1 VPPWRPEP
9 KIPVA
14 LLGATGMVG
23 QEIARRLVIH
33 PWFELIAVA
42 ASDDSAGLRYGAAA
56 RGGAGGL
63 DAGLAQR
70 PLVRCEPAEA
80 FAPVVFSALDA
91 AAAREI
97 EPRFARA
104 GALVV
109 SNASAFRME
118 PDVPLIVP
126 EVNPEQL
133 GLLAAQR
140 GGRGW
145 AGSIICNPN
154 CVAAIVGLVLAP
166 LHRRWGLQAASVVT
180 LQSAS
185 GAGYPGV
192 AALDLMGNL
201 IPHIQ
206 GEEEKIV
213 AELEKVLGTGGC
225 ARVGAQAHRVPV
237 PFGHSAAL
245 SLGFEEDV
253 SPESAAAE
261 LGSWRGAPEAAGLPS
276 LPEFPIVVTDLPD
289 RPQARLDLWAGNGMA
304 VTVGR
309 LRRDPVLGL
318 RCVVLGHNLI
328 RGAAGGAIANA
339 ELAIRS
345 EIASLRSR

>member
-1 VPPWRPEP
+1 MPPWQPES

-23 QEIARRLVIH
+23 QEIARRLVHH
-33 PWFELIAVA
+33 PWFELTAVA
-42 ASDDSAGLRYGAAA
+42 ASDDSAGRDYGAAA
-56 RGGAGGL
+56 RGAAGGL
-63 DAGLAQR
+63 DRGLAER
-70 PLVRCEPAEA
+70 SLVRCDPADA

-109 SNASAFRME
+109 SNASAFRLE

-133 GLLAAQR
+133 GCLAAQR
-140 GGRGW
+140 SGRGW
-145 AGSIICNPN
+145 TGGIVCNPN

-166 LHRRWGLQAASVVT
+166 LHRRWGLRAASIVT

-201 IPHIQ
+201 IPHIP

-213 AELEKVLGTGGC
+213 AELDKLLGTGGS

-245 SLGFEEDV
+245 ALGLDEDV
-253 SPESAAAE
+253 PPESVAVE
-261 LGSWRGAPEAAGLPS
+261 LGNWRGAPEAAGLPS
-276 LPEFPIVVTDLPD
+276 LPEFPIVVSDLPG

-318 RCVVLGHNLI
+318 RCVALGHNLI
-328 RGAAGGAIANA
+328 RGAAGAAIANA
-339 ELAIRS
+339 ELLVTR
-345 EIASLRSR
+345 ER

>member
-1 VPPWRPEP
+1 M
-9 KIPVA
+9 A

-23 QEIARRLVIH
+23 QEIARGLLNH
-33 PWFELIAVA
+33 PWFELSAVA
-42 ASDDSAGLRYGAAA
+42 ASDASAGRRYGAAA
-56 RGGAGGL
+56 RGGPDRL
-63 DAGLAQR
+63 DPGLAER
-70 PLVRCEPAEA
+70 PLVRCDPAEA
-80 FAPVVFSALDA
+80 FAPIVFSALDA
-91 AAAREI
+91 EAAREI

-133 GLLAAQR
+133 GLLSIQR
-140 GGRGW
+140 TGRGW
-145 AGSIICNPN
+145 PGGIICNPN
-154 CVAAIVGLVLAP
+154 CVAAIVGLALAP
-166 LHRRWGLQAASVVT
+166 LHWRWGLRAASVVT

-201 IPHIQ
+201 IPHIE

-213 AELEKVLGTGGC
+213 AELGKLLGTDGSV
-225 ARVGAQAHRVPV
+225 RVGAQAHRVPV
-237 PFGHSAAL
+237 PYGHSAAL
-245 SLGFEEDV
+245 ALGFAEEV

-276 LPEFPIVVTDLPD
+276 LPELPIVVTDLPD
-289 RPQARLDLWAGNGMA
+289 RPQARLDLWAGKGMA

-309 LRRDPVLGL
+309 LQRDPVLGL
-318 RCVVLGHNLI
+318 RCIVLGHNLI
-328 RGAAGGAIANA
+328 RGAAGAAIANA
-339 ELAIRS
+339 ELVVNR
-345 EIASLRSR
+345 EK

>member
-1 VPPWRPEP
+1 M
-9 KIPVA
+9 A

-23 QEIARRLVIH
+23 QEIARILVNH
-33 PWFELIAVA
+33 PWFELTAVA
-42 ASDDSAGLRYGAAA
+42 ASDGSAGLCFGAAA
-56 RGGAGGL
+56 RGGADRL
-63 DAGLAQR
+63 DPRLAER
-70 PLVRCEPAEA
+70 PLVRCDPGDA

-109 SNASAFRME
+109 SNASTFRME

-133 GLLAAQR
+133 GLLAVQRSQR
-140 GGRGW
+140 GWPGG
-145 AGSIICNPN
+145 IVCNPN

-166 LHRRWGLQAASVVT
+166 LHRRWRLRAASVVT

-201 IPHIQ
+201 IPHIE

-213 AELEKVLGTGGC
+213 AELGKLLGADGS

-237 PFGHSAAL
+237 PYGHSAAL
-245 SLGFEEDV
+245 ALGFAEEV

-261 LGSWRGAPEAAGLPS
+261 LGSWRGAPEAAGLPT
-276 LPEFPIVVTDLPD
+276 LPAFPIVVTDLPG
-289 RPQARLDLWAGNGMA
+289 RPQTRLDLCAGDGMT

-309 LRRDPVLGL
+309 LRHDPVLGL

-328 RGAAGGAIANA
+328 RGAAGAAVANA
-339 ELAIRS
+339 ELLVTRS
-345 EIASLRSR
+345 P

>member
-1 VPPWRPEP
+1 MPPWRPEP

-23 QEIARRLVIH
+23 QEIARSLLNH
-33 PWFELIAVA
+33 PWFELTAVA
-42 ASDDSAGLRYGAAA
+42 ASDGSAGQRYGAAA
-56 RGGAGGL
+56 RGGADGL
-63 DAGLAQR
+63 DPGLAER
-70 PLVRCEPAEA
+70 PLVRCDPAEA
-80 FAPVVFSALDA
+80 FAPIVFSALDA
-91 AAAREI
+91 EAAREI

-133 GLLAAQR
+133 GLLAVQR
-140 GGRGW
+140 SGRGW
-145 AGSIICNPN
+145 PGGIICNPN
-154 CVAAIVGLVLAP
+154 CVVAIVGLVLAP
-166 LHRRWGLQAASVVT
+166 LHRRWGLRAASVVT

-192 AALDLMGNL
+192 AALDLMGNVVPD
-201 IPHIQ
+201 IR

-213 AELEKVLGTGGC
+213 AELGKLLGTNGSLPI
-225 ARVGAQAHRVPV
+225 GAQAHRVPV
-237 PFGHSAAL
+237 PYGHSAAL
-245 SLGFEEDV
+245 ALGFVEDV
-253 SPESAAAE
+253 SPDTAAAE
-261 LGSWRGAPEAAGLPS
+261 LQRWRGAPESAGLPS
-276 LPEFPIVVTDLPD
+276 LPEFPIVVTDLPG
-289 RPQARLDLWAGNGMA
+289 RPQARLDLWAGKGMA

-309 LRRDPVLGL
+309 LRPDPVLGL

-328 RGAAGGAIANA
+328 RGAAGAAVANA
-339 ELAIRS
+339 ELLVKCER
-345 EIASLRSR
+345 